1 MWSLPVVMN
10 WRYALE
16 WQKRIVSG
24 RRKWQ
29 EKTAIGNKSV
39 WKDTAGQFFREWKD
53 SMDGEVRKASDGHGL
68 GTVWTRHSRLAAL
81 NYICLPPRPL
91 TTWRLFFLR
100 SVTASTVHSWA
111 RWTHGHMRKLFC
123 STACDEL
130 DNANDA
136 LRTFFGLG
144 EWVWHSAIF
153 FAVSLI
159 GCARQ
164 TDSRTSNTKRRMDTD
179 LRRISMHDH
188 LQGTVDLE

>member
-1 MWSLPVVMN
+1 MN
-10 WRYALE
+10 WMYALE
-16 WQKRIVSG
+16 WERRIMSG
-24 RRKWQ
+24 QRKWQ

-130 DNANDA
+130 DNAKDA

-153 FAVSLI
+153 LLCRWLAALVKRIRARRTPKGGWTQTYDVSACMITFKALSI
-159 GCARQ
+159 
-164 TDSRTSNTKRRMDTD
+164 
-179 LRRISMHDH
+179 
-188 LQGTVDLE
+188 